1 MMNSSMPKMPGMG
14 SMTET
19 FEFVKN
25 LWGGAGKQAMG
36 IPGMVMPTMSLEEVD
51 KQIKDLKAVESWL
64 TVNMNMLRGTIQALE
79 VQSATISALQT
90 MGQNFSAAVSSAGG
104 DTTAQKAHAAAATAA
119 SEKAEERRQ
128 SREAMKEEFKSGA
141 EKSAE
146 QPAESA
152 PDQPAAADTA
162 GTAGLAG
169 NPAHWWNLLQDQFK
183 QAVSTAMTPEAIS
196 SMNTMGNAAKSAME
210 SMAQSI
216 VHPAAKPEKAAPAK
230 PAAKTVKK
238 TAAKAATKT
247 ATKPAAKKVAK
258 RKPAAKS

>member
-1 MMNSSMPKMPGMG
+1 MMNSSIPKMPGMG

-90 MGQNFSAAVSSAGG
+90 MGQNFSDAVASAGG
-104 DTTAQKAHAAAATAA
+104 NATAQKTDAAAATAA
-119 SEKAEERRQ
+119 SDKAEERRQ
-128 SREAMKEEFKSGA
+128 SREAMKEEFKSSA

-146 QPAESA
+146 KPAE
-152 PDQPAAADTA
+152 PAAAAAAA
-162 GTAGLAG
+162 GSAGPAG
-169 NPAHWWNLLQDQFK
+169 NPTHWWNMLQDQFK

-196 SMNTMGNAAKSAME
+196 GMSTMGNAAKSAME
-210 SMAQSI
+210 SMAQAI

-230 PAAKTVKK
+230 PAAKAVKK
-238 TAAKAATKT
+238 TAAATKT
-247 ATKPAAKKVAK
+247 AAKPAAKKVAK
-258 RKPAAKS
+258 RKPAVKS